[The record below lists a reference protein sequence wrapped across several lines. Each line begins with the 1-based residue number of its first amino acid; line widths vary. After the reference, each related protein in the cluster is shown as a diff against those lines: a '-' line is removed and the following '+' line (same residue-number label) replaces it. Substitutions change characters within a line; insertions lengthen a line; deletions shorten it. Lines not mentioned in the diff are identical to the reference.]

1 MMKNSIIILLYLSSC
16 ITKHNVCFD
25 SRVINIVSISIEEP
39 LLPPYFLGI
48 PFFCKGENGK
58 TILSDVQELLE
69 IYNENSFD
77 MDYETFLTKVLNQQ
91 MVLSDKILE
100 NKVSRGFYLD
110 KEVVDEYRK
119 NKFEDFILLYFDD
132 TGDNVYRLKIPNS
145 EIVENKANTIF
156 YFLFI
161 NNYLTI
167 FDDVIGRY
175 YARPTST
182 LIENLGKQGVYE

>member
-100 NKVSRGFYLD
+100 NKVSSGFYLD
-110 KEVVDEYRK
+110 KEVVDEYKK
-119 NKFEDFILLYFDD
+119 NKFEDFLLIYFEAI
-132 TGDNVYRLKIPNS
+132 GINRYELNVK
-145 EIVENKANTIF
+145 VDKNKMNTIF

-161 NNYLTI
+161 NNYLTVY
-167 FDDVIGRY
+167 DDYIGFY
-175 YARPTST
+175 YALPTST
-182 LIENLGKQGVYE
+182 LTENLGKQGVYE